1 MRIMKLAMGV
11 LLVALLAGCAIHYRS
26 GSSCYSFE
34 MISTGDEWCKR
45 VRMEHDAR
53 EKADAALIEQFRI
66 LQQNEDKP

>member
-1 MRIMKLAMGV
+1 MTRAVLVLA
-11 LLVALLAGCAIHYRS
+11 VALLAGCAIHYRS

-45 VRMEHDAR
+45 VRMESDAR
-53 EKADAALIEQFRI
+53 AKADDALIEQFRI